1 MGDTTWFLSMKA
13 QFIPLGI
20 TFGSCEKHVGHFQFY
35 SFRKRWDILE
45 EDQEA
50 GGCDFRDWNN
60 SEMPWVN
67 GVVNISFCS

>member
-1 MGDTTWFLSMKA
+1 MGDPAEILSTKA

-20 TFGSCEKHVGHFQFY
+20 TFGSCGKHAGHFRFY

-50 GGCDFRDWNN
+50 GGSDFERL
-60 SEMPWVN
+60 EQ
-67 GVVNISFCS
+67 